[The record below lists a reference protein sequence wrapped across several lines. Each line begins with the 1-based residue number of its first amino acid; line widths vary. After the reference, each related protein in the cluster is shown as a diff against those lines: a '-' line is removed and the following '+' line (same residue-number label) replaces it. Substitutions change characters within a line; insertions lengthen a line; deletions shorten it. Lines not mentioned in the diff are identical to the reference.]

1 MTQAFKK
8 DKTAP
13 KIVKKNGIFF
23 KEAEAN
29 SASIATKCSK
39 LVVIVFIKKGLPRPK
54 NISREKN
61 PQNILPRAKT
71 ISGTAILIGASCACS
86 T

>member
-1 MTQAFKK
+1 M
-8 DKTAP
+8 
-13 KIVKKNGIFF
+13 FF

-39 LVVIVFIKKGLPRPK
+39 LVVIVFMKNGLPRPR

-61 PQNILPRAKT
+61 PQKILPIAKT
-71 ISGTAILIGASCACS
+71 IRGIAILIGASCACS